1 MLRRNPGITFCGIGG
16 NLMEETGVEILIPA
30 ADMAVVGLTEV
41 FSKLHRIARAHRRL
55 KDLLKNTPPDLLIP
69 IDYPGFNIHLA
80 GVAKRYKVPVLY
92 YISPQ
97 VWAWRTGRLR
107 KIAKRVD
114 RMAVILPFEERFYR
128 EKGLNVDYVGH
139 PLLDSI
145 PHDLDREEIIEKK
158 GLKDV
163 YPVLGLL
170 PGSRSQEIRHLL
182 PCMIKAVG
190 ILSSRYPRLKCL
202 LPVASTISPELVQ
215 SFLAQSQV
223 EINVSQGNVH
233 ETLKACD
240 LAMVASGTATLETAI
255 MGVPMILVYRAS
267 LISYWAA
274 KKVVKVP
281 YLGLV
286 NLVAGER
293 VIPELIQNDLT
304 PDRLAHEALEIL
316 EGGQKREN
324 MIEKLRIVK
333 ERLGRG
339 GASERTAKI
348 ALEMLT
354 TK

>member
-1 MLRRNPGITFCGIGG
+1 
-16 NLMEETGVEILIPA
+16 
-30 ADMAVVGLTEV
+30 
-41 FSKLHRIARAHRRL
+41 
-55 KDLLKNTPPDLLIP
+55 
-69 IDYPGFNIHLA
+69 
-80 GVAKRYKVPVLY
+80 
-92 YISPQ
+92 
-97 VWAWRTGRLR
+97 
-107 KIAKRVD
+107 
-114 RMAVILPFEERFYR
+114 
-128 EKGLNVDYVGH
+128 
-139 PLLDSI
+139 
-145 PHDLDREEIIEKK
+145 
-158 GLKDV
+158 
-163 YPVLGLL
+163 
-170 PGSRSQEIRHLL
+170 
-182 PCMIKAVG
+182 
-190 ILSSRYPRLKCL
+190 
-202 LPVASTISPELVQ
+202 
-215 SFLAQSQV
+215 V
-223 EINVSQGNVH
+223 EINVSQGNVY

>member
-170 PGSRSQEIRHLL
+170 PGSRSQETGSFTWEQEPRD
-182 PCMIKAVG
+182 KASLALHDQG
-190 ILSSRYPRLKCL
+190 RWD
-202 LPVASTISPELVQ
+202 PVLTISSSE
-215 SFLAQSQV
+215 
-223 EINVSQGNVH
+223 
-233 ETLKACD
+233 
-240 LAMVASGTATLETAI
+240 
-255 MGVPMILVYRAS
+255 VPFTSRFHHF
-267 LISYWAA
+267 
-274 KKVVKVP
+274 P
-281 YLGLV
+281 
-286 NLVAGER
+286 
-293 VIPELIQNDLT
+293 
-304 PDRLAHEALEIL
+304 
-316 EGGQKREN
+316 
-324 MIEKLRIVK
+324 
-333 ERLGRG
+333 
-339 GASERTAKI
+339 
-348 ALEMLT
+348 
-354 TK
+354 